1 MGFRLGKASY
11 TTSVM
16 LRICPQ
22 RQAPMKFHRLVV
34 IAIFTLVV
42 TACGFH
48 LREEVRLPSAM
59 QRLAIEGADSFT
71 PLGRDLR
78 KALTRAGAQIVE
90 GSAERSAVLR
100 IVRNAFKTDV
110 LSVGGN
116 ARANEYTI
124 RYHVEFDVVDASGNS
139 LLPVQMIELTRDFT
153 FDASQA
159 LGIAAEQD
167 LLTDELQRAMVQA
180 ILRRLEAIGHDATR

>member
-1 MGFRLGKASY
+1 
-11 TTSVM
+11 M

-22 RQAPMKFHRLVV
+22 HQVPMKLHRLVV
-34 IAIFTLVV
+34 IAIFTLAVS
-42 TACGFH
+42 ACGFH
-48 LREEVRLPSAM
+48 LREEVRLPSGM
-59 QRLAIEGADSFT
+59 QRLSIQGVDSLS

-78 KALTRAGAQIVE
+78 KALTRAGAQILE
-90 GSAERSAVLR
+90 GSAEPSTVLR
-100 IVRNAFKTDV
+100 IGSNALRTDV

-124 RYHVEFDVVDASGNS
+124 RYHVQFDVISAAGAS
-139 LLPVQMIELTRDFT
+139 LYPVQSIDLSRDFV

-167 LLTDELQRAMVQA
+167 LLTGELQRAMVQA
-180 ILRRLEAIGHDATR
+180 ILQRLEAMGRETAD

>member
-1 MGFRLGKASY
+1 
-11 TTSVM
+11 
-16 LRICPQ
+16 
-22 RQAPMKFHRLVV
+22 MKLHRLLV
-34 IAIFTLVV
+34 IAIFTLAV

-48 LREEVRLPSAM
+48 LREEVRLPSGM
-59 QRLAIEGADSFT
+59 QRIAIEGADSLS

-78 KALTRAGAQIVE
+78 KALTRAGAQVVE

-100 IVRNAFKTDV
+100 LGSNAFHTDV

-124 RYHVEFDVVDASGNS
+124 RYHVEFDVVDASGKS
-139 LLPVQMIELTRDFT
+139 LLSVQTIELSREFT
-153 FDASQA
+153 FDATQA

-167 LLTDELQRAMVQA
+167 LLTDELQRDMVQA
-180 ILRRLEAIGHDATR
+180 ILRKLEVLGRESAG

>member
-1 MGFRLGKASY
+1 
-11 TTSVM
+11 
-16 LRICPQ
+16 
-22 RQAPMKFHRLVV
+22 MKFHRLLA
-34 IAIFTLVV
+34 IAIFTLAI

-48 LREEVRLPSAM
+48 LREEVRLPSGM
-59 QRLAIEGADSFT
+59 QRLVIQGADSFS

-78 KALTRAGAQIVE
+78 KALTRAGAQVVE
-90 GSAERSAVLR
+90 GSAEHSAVLR
-100 IVRNAFKTDV
+100 IGSNTFKTDV

-124 RYHVEFDVVDASGNS
+124 RYHVEFDVVDASGKS
-139 LLPVQMIELTRDFT
+139 LLPMQTIELSRDFT

-167 LLTDELQRAMVQA
+167 LLTKELQSDMVQT
-180 ILRRLEAIGHDATR
+180 ILRRLDAIGRETAG

>member
-1 MGFRLGKASY
+1 MNL
-11 TTSVM
+11 
-16 LRICPQ
+16 
-22 RQAPMKFHRLVV
+22 HRLVV
-34 IAIFTLVV
+34 IAIFTLAV

-48 LREEVRLPSAM
+48 LREEVRLPSGM
-59 QRLAIEGADSFT
+59 QRLAIEGVNSLS

-78 KALTRAGAQIVE
+78 KALTRSGAQVVDA
-90 GSAERSAVLR
+90 SADHSAVLR
-100 IVRNAFKTDV
+100 IGSNTIRTNV

-124 RYHVEFDVVDASGNS
+124 RYQVEFDVVDASGKTM
-139 LLPVQMIELTRDFT
+139 LPVQTIELTRDFT

-167 LLTDELQRAMVQA
+167 LLTDELQRDMVQA
-180 ILRRLEAIGHDATR
+180 ILRKLEALGRETSG

>member
-1 MGFRLGKASY
+1 
-11 TTSVM
+11 
-16 LRICPQ
+16 
-22 RQAPMKFHRLVV
+22 MKLHRLVV
-34 IAIFTLVV
+34 IAIFTLAV

-48 LREEVRLPSAM
+48 LREEVRLPSGM
-59 QRLAIEGADSFT
+59 QRVALEGVDSIS

-78 KALTRAGAQIVE
+78 KALTRAGAQVVE
-90 GSAERSAVLR
+90 ASAGRSAVLR
-100 IVRNAFKTDV
+100 VSSNTIRTDV

-124 RYHVEFDVVDASGNS
+124 RYQVEFDVLDASAKT
-139 LLPVQMIELTRDFT
+139 LLPVQTIELSRDFT

-167 LLTDELQRAMVQA
+167 LLTEELQREMVQA
-180 ILRRLEAIGHDATR
+180 ILRKLEAAGREASP

>member
-1 MGFRLGKASY
+1 
-11 TTSVM
+11 M
-16 LRICPQ
+16 LHICPQ

-34 IAIFTLVV
+34 ITLFTLTIV
-42 TACGFH
+42 ACGFH
-48 LREEVRLPSAM
+48 LREEVRLPSGM
-59 QRLAIEGADSFT
+59 QRLSIQGADSLS

-78 KALTRAGAQIVE
+78 KALTRAGAEVVE
-90 GSAERSAVLR
+90 ASGERSSVLR
-100 IVRNAFKTDV
+100 IGSNVLKTDV

-124 RYHVEFDVVDASGNS
+124 RYHVEFDVVSATGVS
-139 LLPVQMIELTRDFT
+139 LLPVQTIELTRDFT

-167 LLTDELQRAMVQA
+167 LLTDELQRDMVQA
-180 ILRRLEAIGHDATR
+180 ILRRLEAIGHESAG